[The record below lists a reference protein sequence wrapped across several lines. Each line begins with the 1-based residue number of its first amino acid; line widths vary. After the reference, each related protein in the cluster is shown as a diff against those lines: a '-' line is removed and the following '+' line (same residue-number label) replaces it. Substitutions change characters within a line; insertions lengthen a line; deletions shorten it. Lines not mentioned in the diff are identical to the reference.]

1 MTIQSDS
8 SKVAWG
14 AVSGSVKT
22 QGMWSAT
29 ESALHINVL
38 ELQAANFAV
47 QSFTKGKKNIHV
59 HLQFDNT
66 TAVAYLN
73 KMGGPD

>member
-14 AVSGSVKT
+14 AVCGSVKT
-22 QGMWSAT
+22 RG
-29 ESALHINVL
+29 
-38 ELQAANFAV
+38 NFAV
-47 QSFTKGKKNIHV
+47 QSFTKGKNNIHV
-59 HLQFDNT
+59 HLQLDNT

-73 KMGGPD
+73 KMGGPDRNN